1 VALAGSVTPTGA
13 LAKTPQTSHSG
24 TVTPAGALTR
34 QTSTSMAGTVA
45 PAGTLLRRIRIAV
58 AGSIAPTGTVIAEIV
73 TVTPGTWVEGSLT
86 VSTTG
91 GDITP
96 GNISGTI
103 QREHSEGT
111 VTP

>member
-1 VALAGSVTPTGA
+1 
-13 LAKTPQTSHSG
+13 LAKTPQTTHTG
-24 TVTPAGALTR
+24 TVTAAGALTR

-45 PAGTLLRRIRIAV
+45 PAGSLLRRARIAV
-58 AGSIAPTGTVIAEIV
+58 AGMVTPSGTVIAETV
-73 TVTPGTWVEGSLT
+73 TFTPGTWVEGSLT

-96 GNISGTI
+96 GNQSGTI
-103 QREHSEGT
+103 QRETSEGT